1 MKTSVQGYPRI
12 GKHRE
17 LKFATEAWLR
27 GELSEGELHATG
39 KRIRAESWKKM
50 AEAGIDRIPSND
62 FSLYDP
68 LLDTACLVGAIPER
82 YRIMGLSALE
92 TLFAMA
98 RGRQK
103 GENDDVKALPMRK
116 WFNTN
121 YHYIVSELSDGT
133 RFSLSHPAK
142 PVEEFLEALSLG
154 IRTMPVIPGA
164 MTFLSLA
171 RLTGNRSRSD
181 YAEDLARVYRELLSE
196 LAEAGAR
203 EVVFDEP
210 YLASDLDESDK
221 ALFVRLYELITPAPL
236 DVALQIPYGDIR
248 DVWQEVMGLPLARI
262 ALDFIEGPE
271 NLNLLRKHSFP
282 RNTILTAGIISGKN
296 VWKTDEGQALA
307 LLGEISHLSGCTSRN
322 GRLEAGTASSLVH
335 VPLTVAGENALDPA
349 FVSRLSFA
357 EEKLAELV
365 RISGHADNPEHVS
378 VIHHHVPE
386 TAYRASPDSATGFPK
401 EECTRTPGRRIRRT
415 IQAKRLALPPLPT
428 TTIGSFPQTSE
439 VRSLRAAWRK
449 GAIDTTTYTSRI
461 RELTADCI
469 REQEELGL
477 DVLVHGEFERT
488 DMVEF
493 FGQQLNGFA
502 FTANG
507 WVQSYGTR
515 CVKPPLIVS
524 DVSRKEPMTVELAV
538 YAQSLTNRPV
548 KGMLTGP
555 VTILN
560 WSFPREDIPLAAQAF
575 QIARALRE
583 EVLDLER
590 NGIGIIQIDEAALQE
605 KLPRR
610 EADRKTDYLNWAIPA
625 FRMTHAGVKPET
637 QIHTHMCYS
646 DFTGI
651 VRDIDEMDADVITFE
666 AARSE
671 HALLSFLAA
680 EHFQTAV
687 GPGIYDIHS
696 PRVPDVGELYAAIHR
711 CARLLGLHGPDFDG
725 LWVNPD
731 CGLKTRGREETM
743 RSLANL
749 VEATRLARK
758 EGVHDIG

>member
-68 LLDTACLVGAIPER
+68 LLDTACLVGAIPEP

-103 GENDDVKALPMRK
+103 GETDNVKALPMRK

-154 IRTMPVIPGA
+154 ISTTPVIPGA

-181 YAEDLARVYRELLSE
+181 YADDLARVYRELLSE

-221 ALFVRLYELITPAPL
+221 SLFVRLYELITPAPL

-248 DVWQEVMGLPLARI
+248 DVWQEVMSLPFARI

-282 RNTILTAGIISGKN
+282 RKTILTAGIISGKN
-296 VWKTDEGQALA
+296 VWKTDEGQALD
-307 LLGEISHLSGCTSRN
+307 LLGEISRLSGCTSGN
-322 GRLEAGTASSLVH
+322 GRLEAGIASSLVH
-335 VPLTVAGENALDPA
+335 VPLTVAGESALDPA
-349 FVSRLSFA
+349 IVSRLSFA

-365 RISGHADNPEHVS
+365 LLSVCCEKTDLRSFNPNDSDGGEGPAS
-378 VIHHHVPE
+378 LY
-386 TAYRASPDSATGFPK
+386 TAPTIPQ
-401 EECTRTPGRRIRRT
+401 EECTRTPERHIRRT
-415 IQAKRLALPPLPT
+415 IQARRFALPPLPT

-461 RELTADCI
+461 RELTVDCI

-493 FGQQLNGFA
+493 FGQQLKGFA

-524 DVSRKEPMTVELAV
+524 DVSRKGPMTVELSV
-538 YAQSLTNRPV
+538 YAQGLTNKPV

-610 EADRKTDYLNWAIPA
+610 KADRRAAYLSWAIPA

-666 AARSE
+666 AARSD
-671 HALLSFLAA
+671 HALLAFLAA

-696 PRVPDVGELYAAIHR
+696 PRVPDVGELYDAIHR
-711 CARLLGLHGPDFDG
+711 CARLLGKHGPAFDG

-731 CGLKTRGREETM
+731 CGLKTRGREETIH
-743 RSLANL
+743 SLANL
-749 VEATRLARK
+749 VEATRLVRQEA
-758 EGVHDIG
+758 VHDID